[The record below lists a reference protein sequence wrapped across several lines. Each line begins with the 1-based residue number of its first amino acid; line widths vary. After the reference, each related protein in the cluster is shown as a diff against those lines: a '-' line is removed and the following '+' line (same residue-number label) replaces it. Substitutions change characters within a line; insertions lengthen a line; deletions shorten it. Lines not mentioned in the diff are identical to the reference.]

1 MPLVVPVLRLAYV
14 FLNIFDTFKVLR
26 LPPPSARNGGQPSVR
41 AMSQRKRAMKG
52 TMTVWMVWTCFTLY
66 ERWGE
71 TFVWLFIPFYS
82 EIKALFILF
91 FILTRAKGA
100 EPVFLHLIRPLIK
113 PYTTPLDALF
123 DGLSS
128 FGDLLILIASIPV
141 QYARS
146 YYRRWT
152 SALDPPDVDVR
163 SWHPDAPP
171 VGVRPTAHRAYASEA
186 NSDPRFAVAR
196 EVSTGSMRQPRP
208 NGYDSG
214 SSTPAYQ
221 VWHPP
226 ASAYVD
232 ETALNPHSGLP
243 TPPPNERSRPP
254 SDAGDEWRQY
264 PPFPSAYPATPL
276 PLSSRLP
283 SAEPSI
289 VAPRPVRPSGP
300 QFTGIDEESDEE
312 REFNPETRQGFR
324 MSLQLPREPRN
335 PGSDGGLSDEN
346 HMKGV
351 QHIQTPEETHS
362 THGAAVD
369 DTLGVSE
376 MSVDEGLGSDM
387 DYEDEDSFNVTLRT
401 PYARRHGAPEGML
414 SDDEMLTPPPSVAF
428 TVSIDSQ
435 LSKATTLATTDQGS
449 SLRTRTD
456 SLSSAALSSVADA
469 PSLAGRKR
477 RMPRYAE
484 DSTRFNIR
492 VSPRKAKVAS
502 RIPSSRTSS
511 RSTTV
516 GRQRGKAIAV
526 AVATTTTTSAGE
538 ADAAD
543 DAPTEDPPV
552 DAKRQKTADGGRVA
566 RPKPPR
572 GDSERTVRGA
582 PARSA
587 SRSAAA
593 RAVPSRQPS
602 SRVAAASKDRAQL
615 AKRTSTTSSGSGAS
629 KKVVRR
635 GAGSD
640 VPAGQALA
648 EGN

>member
-52 TMTVWMVWTCFTLY
+52 TMTVWIVWTCFTLY

-128 FGDLLILIASIPV
+128 FGDLLVLIASIPI

-163 SWHPDAPP
+163 SWHPEAPAA
-171 VGVRPTAHRAYASEA
+171 GGRPTAHRAYVSEA
-186 NSDPRFAVAR
+186 NGEPPFTFTRD
-196 EVSTGSMRQPRP
+196 VSTGSLRQPQFT
-208 NGYDSG
+208 GTASG

-232 ETALNPHSGLP
+232 ETAFNPHSGLP
-243 TPPPNERSRPP
+243 TPPPNDRSRPP
-254 SDAGDEWRQY
+254 PDAVDEWRQY
-264 PPFPSAYPATPL
+264 PPFPSAYPPTPL
-276 PLSSRLP
+276 PASSRLP
-283 SAEPSI
+283 SVEPSI

-312 REFNPETRQGFR
+312 HDYRHETRQDFR

-335 PGSDGGLSDEN
+335 PGSDGGLSDEI

-362 THGAAVD
+362 KPGTAAD
-369 DTLGVSE
+369 GTLSASE
-376 MSVDEGLGSDM
+376 MSVDEATGSDM

-401 PYARRHGAPEGML
+401 PYVRRQGAPESML

-435 LSKATTLATTDQGS
+435 LSKATTLATTDHGS

-456 SLSSAALSSVADA
+456 SLSSAALSSDA

-492 VSPRKAKVAS
+492 VSPRKAKVTS

-511 RSTTV
+511 RSTTI
-516 GRQRGKAIAV
+516 GRQRGSAV
-526 AVATTTTTSAGE
+526 AAAVAASVGE
-538 ADAAD
+538 ADTAD
-543 DAPTEDPPV
+543 DGLLDDPPV
-552 DAKRQKTADGGRVA
+552 DAKRQKTSGGGRVA
-566 RPKPPR
+566 RPKPQR

-582 PARSA
+582 PTRPTSLRSTTRSVT
-587 SRSAAA
+587 SR
-593 RAVPSRQPS
+593 PPS
-602 SRVAAASKDRAQL
+602 SRIAAASKDRPQL
-615 AKRTSTTSSGSGAS
+615 SKRTSTMSAAS
-629 KKVVRR
+629 VAAKKDVR
-635 GAGSD
+635 D
-640 VPAGQALA
+640 VPAGQASK
-648 EGN
+648 GG